1 MNRARPQ
8 QRRRRWPRLDLL
20 SILLAPLGIA
30 VVMAGHLFDGS
41 HVTSLLQGP
50 SALVV
55 FGGTL
60 GAILI
65 SYTPSEVV
73 RAARSALAAFRSPD
87 GDLDTLAATIVTL
100 SIRSH
105 RRGLQALEADLDHVS
120 DPLLKSG
127 LGLVVDAASPEML
140 KQVLALESRAEE
152 AEEELPARVL
162 EAAAGYA
169 PTMGILG
176 AVLGLMRVMENL
188 GAPGMLGSGIAL
200 AFGATVYGVGFAN
213 LVLLPLAGRLRERSL
228 RRGRRRELIAE
239 GLEALH
245 QRTNPRLVAHK
256 VRAFSASM
264 PRIDEQ
270 AVQGGPLRAARQ
282 PGVPA

>member
-1 MNRARPQ
+1 MPQ
-8 QRRRRWPRLDLL
+8 RRRRRWPRLDLL
-20 SILLAPLGIA
+20 SIILAPLGIA
-30 VVMAGHLFDGS
+30 VVMAGHVLDGS
-41 HVTSLLQGP
+41 QLVSLLQGP
-50 SALVV
+50 PALVV

-65 SYTPSEVV
+65 SYTPAEVW
-73 RAARSALAAFRSPD
+73 RAMHSALAAFRSPE
-87 GDLDTLAATIVTL
+87 GNLDTLSATIVTL

-105 RRGLQALEADLDHVS
+105 RRGVQALEADIDHVT
-120 DPLLKSG
+120 DPLLRSG
-127 LGLVVDAASPEML
+127 LGLVVDGASAEML
-140 KQVLALESRAEE
+140 EQAHALECRSEE

-188 GAPGMLGSGIAL
+188 GAPGTLGSGIAL
-200 AFGATVYGVGFAN
+200 AFVATVYGVGFAN

-228 RRGRRRELIAE
+228 QRGRRRELIGE
-239 GLEALH
+239 GLRAL
-245 QRTNPRLVAHK
+245 QERTNPRLVAHK
-256 VRAFSASM
+256 VRAFSAAM
-264 PRIDEQ
+264 PRLDEF
-270 AVQGGPLRAARQ
+270 AAPGATLRATRK

>member
-1 MNRARPQ
+1 VNRARPS

-20 SILLAPLGIA
+20 SIILAPLG
-30 VVMAGHLFDGS
+30 VVVVVAGHALDGS
-41 HVTSLLQGP
+41 RLASLIQGP

-65 SYTPSEVV
+65 SYTPMEVF
-73 RAARSALAAFRSPD
+73 RAIRSAVAAFRAPD
-87 GDLDTLAATIVTL
+87 DDIDTLAATIVTL
-100 SIRSH
+100 SIRAH
-105 RRGLQALEADLDHVS
+105 RRGLTALEPDLDSVP
-120 DPLLKSG
+120 DPMLRNG
-127 LGLVVDAASPEML
+127 LGLVVDGASPEML
-140 KQVLALESRAEE
+140 KQVLTLESRAQE
-152 AEEELPARVL
+152 ADEELPARVL

-200 AFGATVYGVGFAN
+200 AFVATVYGVGLAN
-213 LVLLPLAGRLRERSL
+213 LVLLPMAGRLRERSL
-228 RRGRRRELIAE
+228 MRGRRRELIVE
-239 GLEALH
+239 GLDALQ
-245 QRTNPRLVAHK
+245 QRTNPRLVAQK
-256 VRAFSASM
+256 VRPFSSRM
-264 PRIDEQ
+264 PRIDEL
-270 AVQGGPLRAARQ
+270 AAHGGLRAARK